1 MLEIR
6 KHYVLDENQHPI
18 AVQIAIAD
26 FEQIEEILEDF
37 GLVKLMEAALES
49 RSLSKA
55 DALEYYRSLKEQTVT
70 KETQTLLCERIA
82 HRREI
87 YRFFP

>member
-37 GLVKLMEAALES
+37 GLVKLMEATEDS
-49 RSLSKA
+49 EHLSKV
-55 DALEYYRSLKEQTVT
+55 DALAYYRSLKEQHVDS
-70 KETQTLLCERIA
+70 
-82 HRREI
+82 
-87 YRFFP
+87 